1 MQSHA
6 QTTALFLLA
15 GQSNA
20 VGQGDSSSSVTCSH
34 ATAYEYKEVS
44 DSLVPLADPVGEN
57 TAAFQ
62 QANTGSVAPA
72 FAKTYHELSGQKIVI
87 LSAARGGSSCHV
99 KAELDHMGT
108 WDEQGKLLLM
118 GPAIQKTKSA
128 LRKTGSSLDGILW
141 LQGERDANAINA
153 KQLTAQEYKE
163 SLLSVISRFRKAF
176 GEVPFYIVL
185 TGYYKDHPVESFD
198 AVRAVQEEISHQL
211 KKVYV
216 VFRDTDQF
224 EKKGWMKDAIHY
236 DQAAL
241 NVVGENSAM
250 EIFKIQRSIQP

>member
-20 VGQGDSSSSVTCSH
+20 VGQGDSSSSVTCSP
-34 ATAYEYKEVS
+34 ATAYEYKEAG

-57 TAAFQ
+57 STAFQ
-62 QANTGSVAPA
+62 RANTGSVAPA
-72 FAKTYHELSGQKIVI
+72 FAKMYYELSGEKVVI
-87 LSAARGGSSCHV
+87 LSAARGGSSCHT
-99 KAELDHMGT
+99 KAELDQMGT
-108 WDEQGKLLLM
+108 WAEQGKLLLM
-118 GPAIQKTKSA
+118 QPAIQKTKNA
-128 LRKTGSSLDGILW
+128 LRKTGTSLDGILW

-153 KQLTAQEYKE
+153 KQLTTQEYKDA
-163 SLLSVISRFRKAF
+163 LLSVINRFRKSF

-198 AVRAVQEEISHQL
+198 AVRAVQEEVSHQL

-216 VFRDTDQF
+216 VYRDTDQF

-236 DQAAL
+236 NQTAL
-241 NVVGENSAM
+241 NVVGEKSARG
-250 EIFKIQRSIQP
+250 IFKIHRSIQP

>member
-20 VGQGDSSSSVTCSH
+20 VGQGDSSSSVTCSP
-34 ATAYEYKEVS
+34 ATAYEYKEAS
-44 DSLVPLADPVGEN
+44 DNLVPLADPVGEN
-57 TAAFQ
+57 AVAFQ
-62 QANTGSVAPA
+62 RANTGSVAPA

-87 LSAARGGSSCHV
+87 VSAARGGSSCHV

-108 WDEQGKLLLM
+108 WATQGKLQLM
-118 GPAIQKTKSA
+118 APAIQKTKSA
-128 LRKTGSSLDGILW
+128 LRKTGSSLNGILW

-153 KQLTAQEYKE
+153 QQLTTQEYKDA
-163 SLLSVISRFRKAF
+163 LLSVISRFREAF

-185 TGYYKDHPVESFD
+185 TGYYKDHPLEGFD
-198 AVRAVQEEISHQL
+198 AVRAVQEEVSRQL

-216 VFRDTDQF
+216 VYRDTDQF

-236 DQAAL
+236 NQAAL
-241 NVVGENSAM
+241 NAVGEASATA
-250 EIFKIQRSIQP
+250 IFKIQRSIQP